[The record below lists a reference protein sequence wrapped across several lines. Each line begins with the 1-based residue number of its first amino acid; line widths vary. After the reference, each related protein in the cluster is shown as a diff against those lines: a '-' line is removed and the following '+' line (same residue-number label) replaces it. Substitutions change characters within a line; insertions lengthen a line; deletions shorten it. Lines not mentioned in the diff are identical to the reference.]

1 MSGGLR
7 RVLGLLGTTASALL
21 LGVVVAGA
29 VVLVAV
35 PMVAG
40 ARPLV
45 VLSGSMSPTYEVG
58 DVVVVR
64 PVDPST
70 LQVGDVVTYQ
80 SRPGH
85 PDLTTHRVAGV
96 VLEGESRAYVTRGDA
111 NGADDPRPVIAE
123 QVRGTV
129 WYSVPL
135 VGRVTMWLSGETM
148 SRIVDVVAVG
158 LLVYGAGLLVLGSRD
173 RLRRPVASPVPTP
186 PRLRVPQPRRP
197 RRHDA
202 VGGRPVM
209 SR

>member
-1 MSGGLR
+1 MSRLR
-7 RVLGLLGTTASALL
+7 RALGLAWTAASALL
-21 LGVVVAGA
+21 LGAVVAGA

-35 PMVAG
+35 PMAAG

-45 VLSGSMSPTYEVG
+45 VLSGSMSPTYDVG

-64 PVDPST
+64 PVDPAS

-85 PDLTTHRVAGV
+85 PDLTTHRVVGV
-96 VLEGESRAYVTRGDA
+96 VLEGERRSYVTRGDA
-111 NGADDPRPVIAE
+111 NGADDPRPVITE

-135 VGRVTMWLSGETM
+135 VGHLTMWLSGETM
-148 SRIVDVVAVG
+148 SLLVDVLAVA
-158 LLVYGAGLLVLGSRD
+158 LLLYGARLVVLGARE
-173 RLRRPVASPVPTP
+173 RVPVPAPAARAPVAA
-186 PRLRVPQPRRP
+186 RRPRRP
-197 RRHDA
+197 RRQEV

>member
-1 MSGGLR
+1 MSAGLR
-7 RVLGLLGTTASALL
+7 RALGLLGTAASALL

-29 VVLVAV
+29 VVLVAA
-35 PMVAG
+35 PMAAG

-70 LQVGDVVTYQ
+70 LQVGDVVTYR

-96 VLEGESRAYVTRGDA
+96 VLEGQRRGYVTRGDA

-123 QVRGTV
+123 QIRGTV

-135 VGRVTMWLSGETM
+135 VGRVTMWLSGETV
-148 SRIVDVVAVG
+148 SRVVDVVAIA
-158 LLVYGAGLLVLGSRD
+158 LLVYGAGLFARGARD
-173 RLRRPVASPVPTP
+173 RLRG
-186 PRLRVPQPRRP
+186 
-197 RRHDA
+197 HDA